1 MNERNILLWD
11 YFIIHNSSFIIRF
24 SYFCNRREIYASK
37 SCMMQHNDTQLI
49 ERILDGDTSG
59 YAVMVDRYKDLAFT
73 IAYRILGKR
82 EDAEEVVQDAF
93 VKAFQNLSAFRQKAK
108 FSTWLYRIIYNT
120 AISKHRQKKPGWQS
134 IDEIAVPDNLMEFI
148 AEEEEDHHKI
158 LEIAMQQL
166 PEEDRILLTLY
177 YVDESS
183 VEDLHSILSISKA
196 NVKIKLFRAR
206 KKLQE
211 LVTKTM
217 VTVYN

>member
-1 MNERNILLWD
+1 
-11 YFIIHNSSFIIRF
+11 
-24 SYFCNRREIYASK
+24 
-37 SCMMQHNDTQLI
+37 MQHNDTQLI
-49 ERILDGDTSG
+49 ERILDGDNAG
-59 YAVMVDRYKDLAFT
+59 YAVLVDRYKDLAFT

-93 VKAFQNLSAFRQKAK
+93 VKAFRNLSSFRQKAK

-120 AISKHRQKKPGWQS
+120 AISRHRQKRLHWQS
-134 IDEIAVPDNLMEFI
+134 LEEVKVPENAIEIQ
-148 AEEEEDHHKI
+148 AEEEEDRYKM
-158 LEIAMQQL
+158 LESAMRQM

-183 VEDLHSILSISKA
+183 VEDLHSILGLSKA

-206 KKLQE
+206 KRLQE
-211 LVTKTM
+211 LIEKTM

>member
-1 MNERNILLWD
+1 MRRVFPW
-11 YFIIHNSSFIIRF
+11 YKQFIIHHSSFIIPF
-24 SYFCNRREIYASK
+24 SYFCNRQGIPASK
-37 SCMMQHNDTQLI
+37 GCMMQHNDIQLI
-49 ERILDGDTSG
+49 GRILDGDTSG
-59 YAVMVDRYKDLAFT
+59 YAVLVERYKDLAYT
-73 IAYRILGKR
+73 IAFRILGIR

-93 VKAFQNLSAFRQKAK
+93 VKAFQYLSSFRQKAK

-134 IDEIAVPDNLMEFI
+134 IEEITVPDNAVEFM
-148 AEEEEDHHKI
+148 AEEEEDRHKM
-158 LEIAMQQL
+158 LETAMQQL

-183 VEDLHSILSISKA
+183 VDDLHSILGISKA

-206 KKLQE
+206 KRLQE
-211 LVTKTM
+211 LLAKTM

>member
-1 MNERNILLWD
+1 
-11 YFIIHNSSFIIRF
+11 
-24 SYFCNRREIYASK
+24 
-37 SCMMQHNDTQLI
+37 MMQHNDTQLI
-49 ERILDGDTSG
+49 GRILNGDTSG
-59 YAVMVDRYKDLAFT
+59 YAVLVERYKDLAFT

-93 VKAFQNLSAFRQKAK
+93 VKAFQNLSSFRQKAK

-120 AISKHRQKKPGWQS
+120 AVSKHRQRKPGWQS
-134 IDEIAVPDNLMEFI
+134 IEESAIPDNAEEFI
-148 AEEEEDHHKI
+148 PGEEEERHQT
-158 LEIAMQQL
+158 LETAMMHL

-183 VEDLHSILSISKA
+183 VDDLHCILGISKS

-217 VTVYN
+217 ISVYN